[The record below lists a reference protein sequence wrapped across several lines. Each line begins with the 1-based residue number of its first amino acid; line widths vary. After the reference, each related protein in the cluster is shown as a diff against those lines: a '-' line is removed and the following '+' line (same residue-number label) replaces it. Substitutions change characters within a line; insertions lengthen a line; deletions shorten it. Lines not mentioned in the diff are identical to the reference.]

1 MKKIYT
7 HVILTGLFF
16 LNSTISIGQTLYD
29 SFTDANFTASPVWGG
44 NTTNWAIVANSDV
57 AAGATGSS
65 TVRLAAPAL
74 AQTDYLSSQISTW
87 QSAQEWGFFIGRRG
101 QAFTAANQM
110 YIWLY
115 ANEATLTSGTVDGY
129 RIAIGDDVTTDEI
142 RLEYIVNGALSA
154 TVIASSGAI
163 TNAITDIG
171 FLLRVT
177 RSNSGVWEIFTSTL
191 PTANG
196 TGAIASDIP
205 NAANASISQGTAT
218 HNTIVPAANG
228 YIGVAAIHTAGAA
241 AIITVEFDQVYFTC
255 STPASIAVPTNFT
268 VSSPYCVT
276 NVTGVSFNLDFT
288 STGTYTGNTYYVE
301 LSDNTGAFGSPTT
314 IGSIAD
320 NTNAVT
326 NLSCTIPAATVSGTL
341 YKIRVRSSSPAV
353 IGTATGNLIINL
365 ASNSISPGG
374 VQTTCPATNGTTLT
388 VNEGSTPTSRQ
399 WQSSITSGSGYGNIS
414 GATNS
419 TYTPNFA
426 TPGDYY
432 IICNSVFSCATQT
445 SNEVHVIVTVSNVT
459 GLTATTSNGEI
470 DLNWTNPI
478 CYDEILIV
486 ATNGGAVVS
495 APTGDGT
502 QYFDNPIYGDAL
514 SNANLAANEFDVFQG
529 TNPLT
534 TISGLLNGQ
543 IYYIKVFVRKGTYWS
558 TGVAITATPN
568 IALNHFQSAT
578 SGNWTNY
585 LTWNVWNGSSFV
597 PAVAGQ
603 FPNSNSYDVTIL
615 NGHTIT
621 YDVSGNSVRTLQ
633 VDAGGKIWLTQT
645 STDTQVDLDC
655 SGFPAGMYWVG
666 FRSEYGLGYR
676 KLIVVK

>member
-1 MKKIYT
+1 MKKFYT
-7 HVILTGLFF
+7 LVILTGLFF

-255 STPASIAVPTNFT
+255 STPSSIAVPTNFT

-459 GLTATTSNGEI
+459 GLTE
-470 DLNWTNPI
+470 
-478 CYDEILIV
+478 
-486 ATNGGAVVS
+486 
-495 APTGDGT
+495 
-502 QYFDNPIYGDAL
+502 
-514 SNANLAANEFDVFQG
+514 
-529 TNPLT
+529 
-534 TISGLLNGQ
+534 
-543 IYYIKVFVRKGTYWS
+543 
-558 TGVAITATPN
+558 TP
-568 IALNHFQSAT
+568 
-578 SGNWTNY
+578 
-585 LTWNVWNGSSFV
+585 
-597 PAVAGQ
+597 
-603 FPNSNSYDVTIL
+603 
-615 NGHTIT
+615 
-621 YDVSGNSVRTLQ
+621 
-633 VDAGGKIWLTQT
+633 
-645 STDTQVDLDC
+645 
-655 SGFPAGMYWVG
+655 
-666 FRSEYGLGYR
+666 
-676 KLIVVK
+676 